1 MKRSGMLNCRPGTAK
16 ETTFALAVP
25 DQQCTALR
33 IWKDR
38 ASGAGALH
46 CVRDPTPSTS
56 RQYDLAFDRPCQD
69 HVHGVMDALER
80 ISRHD
85 LGLDLPFLIQL
96 EKIGNRCIHDV
107 RLHLEMDVEWGT

>member
-1 MKRSGMLNCRPGTAK
+1 MAR
-16 ETTFALAVP
+16 
-25 DQQCTALR
+25 CTA
-33 IWKDR
+33 
-38 ASGAGALH
+38 SGT
-46 CVRDPTPSTS
+46 RRSSTS

-107 RLHLEMDVEWGT
+107 RLHLEMDVEWGTNHRNVFEKHVVSLDLGNASGGKPDDHHAT